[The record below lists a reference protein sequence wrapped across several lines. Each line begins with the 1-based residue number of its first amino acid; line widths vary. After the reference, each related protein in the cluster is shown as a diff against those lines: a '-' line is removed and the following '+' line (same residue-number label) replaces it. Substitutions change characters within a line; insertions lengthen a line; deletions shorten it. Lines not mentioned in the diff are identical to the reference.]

1 MGRRA
6 VVPEQ
11 VRAVMT
17 EGERHCW
24 TLDELH
30 DGLRAVGHDADPSTI
45 FRALGRL
52 EAHGV
57 VRAVAL
63 DDRRSRYELAGEHH
77 EHLVCERCGGIDA
90 VPCGL
95 VASFV
100 DQVRRTWGFAVEDH
114 QLVLRGRCRRCQAA
128 EPAAPSGSV
137 GRERR

>member
-1 MGRRA
+1 M
-6 VVPEQ
+6 VPEQ
-11 VRAVMT
+11 LRAVMT
-17 EGERHCW
+17 DGARHCW

-30 DGLRAVGHDADPSTI
+30 DGLRAVGHEADPSTI
-45 FRALGRL
+45 FRAIGRL

-100 DQVRRTWGFAVEDH
+100 EQVRRTCGFEVEGH
-114 QLVLRGRCRRCQAA
+114 QLVLRGRCRSCQAV
-128 EPAAPSGSV
+128 EPAALFGPI
-137 GRERR
+137 GREKR